1 MAGTI
6 QIPGI
11 GPTKTTYVYI
21 GGAAVVGIVGYAY
34 WRNRQAAATDTT
46 DTNAVDPAALDAAN
60 SAAGDPAMADYSA
73 YGDGSG
79 YAYGGAPIYQSPWNG
94 NVPSPTG
101 QPPSTNQDWDQYA
114 YELLTDRG
122 VEGTAASAALGRYL
136 AGLCLSD
143 AQAEIIRQVP
153 LAPPQG
159 TYHIQICAPAPSG
172 GGGSVT
178 KPAKVTGLHST
189 SHTKTTVSLAWSAAK
204 DATHYRVYRS
214 GAANNVGDSG
224 AATSFKVGGLRA
236 NTTYTFHV
244 RAWNGNVMGDA
255 SSSIKVKTSK

>member
-1 MAGTI
+1 MPDTI
-6 QIPGI
+6 KIPGI
-11 GPTKTTYVYI
+11 GPTKSTYVYL
-21 GGAAVVGIVGYAY
+21 GGAAIVGVVGYAY
-34 WRNRQAAATDTT
+34 WRNRQSASAAATDPNAT
-46 DTNAVDPAALDAAN
+46 DTTALDSANAA
-60 SAAGDPAMADYSA
+60 AADPGTADYSA

-79 YAYGGAPIYQSPWNG
+79 DAYGGAPIYQSPWNG

-153 LAPPQG
+153 LSPPQG
-159 TYHIQICAPAPSG
+159 TYHIQICAPAPG
-172 GGGSVT
+172 GGDGGGT
-178 KPAKVTGLHST
+178 KPGKVSGLHVT
-189 SHTKTTVSLAWSAAK
+189 SHTKTTVGLQWSPVSG
-204 DATHYRVYRS
+204 ATHYRVYRT
-214 GAANNVGDSG
+214 GAANNIGDSG
-224 AATSFKVGGLRA
+224 SSTSFRVGGLRS

-255 SSSIKVKTSK
+255 SSSVKIKTSK